1 MKIELNVNETYV
13 NATAKDVE
21 IGEYYSM
28 SGSAFYKR
36 LSETQVLSLSSLR
49 VVGITNPDSTVRRY
63 GKNIEVIADLIQM
76 DHGTVSTVKEDVAFS
91 IAGDVNFYMRKGEFT
106 INLETLELVT
116 DLDVDEPVVAVYD
129 GATTKIDINL

>member
-36 LSETQVLSLSSLR
+36 LSETQVLSLGSLR
-49 VVGITNPDSTVRRY
+49 VVDISPDNSVRRY
-63 GKNIEVIADLIQM
+63 GKNIEVIADLVQM

-116 DLDVDEPVVAVYD
+116 GLDVDEPVVAVYD